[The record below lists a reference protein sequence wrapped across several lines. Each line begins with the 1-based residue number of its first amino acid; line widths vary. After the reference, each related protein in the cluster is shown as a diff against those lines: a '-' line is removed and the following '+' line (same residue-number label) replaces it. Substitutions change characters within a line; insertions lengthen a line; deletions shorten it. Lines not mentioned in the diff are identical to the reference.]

1 MINQLEEFVNNQLT
15 IIRENNENPTKQI
28 TDLEFLRA
36 NIILNQLY
44 PILLTYPNAD
54 LTETLEK
61 IIYIECRQRGYE
73 PADAL
78 KETKKQMEER
88 KKNNKP

>member
-1 MINQLEEFVNNQLT
+1 MINQFEEFVNNQLT
-15 IIRENNENPTKQI
+15 VIRENNENPTKHI

-36 NIILNQLY
+36 NIILKELY
-44 PILLTYPNAD
+44 PVLLKFPNAD
-54 LTETLEK
+54 LTETFEK
-61 IIYIECRQRGYE
+61 IIYIECKQRGYE
-73 PADAL
+73 SADAL